1 MKSFYNI
8 AGKKCIVYAGEQPRV
23 LLVQP
28 VGEHENETLDAQI
41 EAIRE
46 AVDTP
51 FVFVGVPISDWEKEL
66 TPWSDPNISP
76 REGVGEYAFG
86 TLDYITEQLLPY
98 LRSRWERADRIPAE
112 EGANKPTEEGAN
124 KPTEEGANK
133 PAEEGANKALPVI
146 LGGYS
151 LAGLFARWAASEA
164 ECFDAVAAASPS
176 LWITSWQGFS
186 EAHQVFARDVYLSL
200 GDREERAR
208 NKVMAQVGDNIRW
221 EYEHLQRTLG
231 ANHCTLVWEQGGHFT
246 TPHLRLARAFA
257 WCINRIQKG

>member
-1 MKSFYNI
+1 MKTYIEIS
-8 AGKKCIVYAGEQPRV
+8 GKKCIVYAGEQPRV

-28 VGEHENETLDAQI
+28 VGEHENDTLDAEI

-51 FVFVGVPISDWEKEL
+51 FVFAGVPISDWEKEL

-76 REGVGEYAFG
+76 CEGVGEYAFE
-86 TLDYITEQLLPY
+86 TLDYITKQLLPS
-98 LRSRWERADRIPAE
+98 LRSRWERADRF
-112 EGANKPTEEGAN
+112 
-124 KPTEEGANK
+124 

-146 LGGYS
+146 IGGYS
-151 LAGLFARWAASEA
+151 LAGLFARWAASKT

-208 NKVMAQVGDNIRW
+208 NKIMAQVGDNIRW

-231 ANHCTLVWEQGGHFT
+231 ADHCTLVWEQGGHFS

>member
-1 MKSFYNI
+1 MKKLLLEV

-28 VGEHENETLDAQI
+28 VGEHENETLDAEI

-46 AVDTP
+46 AVDMP
-51 FVFVGVPISDWEKEL
+51 FVFAGVPISDWEKEL

-76 REGVGEYAFG
+76 REGVGEHAFE
-86 TLDYITEQLLPY
+86 TLDYIIEQLLPS

-112 EGANKPTEEGAN
+112 EGANKP
-124 KPTEEGANK
+124 
-133 PAEEGANKALPVI
+133 AEEGTNKALPVI
-146 LGGYS
+146 IGGYS

-164 ECFDAVAAASPS
+164 ECFDAVAVASPS
-176 LWITSWQGFS
+176 LWISAWKGFS

-200 GDREERAR
+200 GDHEPRAR
-208 NKVMAQVGDNIRW
+208 NKIMAQVGDNIRW

-231 ANHCTLVWEQGGHFT
+231 ADHSTLVWEQGGHFT

>member
-1 MKSFYNI
+1 MKTYI
-8 AGKKCIVYAGEQPRV
+8 EVAGKQCIVYAGEQPRV

-46 AVDTP
+46 AVNMP
-51 FVFVGVPISDWEKEL
+51 FVFVGVPIKDWEKEL
-66 TPWSDPNISP
+66 TPWSDPNISS
-76 REGVGEYAFG
+76 REGVGEHAFE
-86 TLDYITEQLLPY
+86 TLDYITKQLLPS

-112 EGANKPTEEGAN
+112 EGANKP
-124 KPTEEGANK
+124 
-133 PAEEGANKALPVI
+133 AEEGTNRALPVI
-146 LGGYS
+146 IGGYS
-151 LAGLFARWAASEA
+151 LAGLFARWAASEV

-176 LWITSWQGFS
+176 LWITAWKWFS
-186 EAHQVFARDVYLSL
+186 EAHEVFACDVYLSL
-200 GDREERAR
+200 GDSEQRAR

-221 EYEHLQRTLG
+221 EYEHLQRTIG
-231 ANHCTLVWEQGGHFT
+231 ANHCTLVWEQGGHFS

>member
-1 MKSFYNI
+1 MKKLLLEV
-8 AGKKCIVYAGEQPRV
+8 AGKQCILYADEQPRV

-28 VGEHENETLDAQI
+28 VGEHEQGTLDAQI

-51 FVFVGVPISDWEKEL
+51 FVFAGVPIKDWEKEL
-66 TPWSDPNISP
+66 TPWSDPNISS
-76 REGVGEYAFG
+76 REGVGEHAFE

-98 LRSRWERADRIPAE
+98 LHSKMD
-112 EGANKPTEEGAN
+112 GANMTSASD
-124 KPTEEGANK
+124 
-133 PAEEGANKALPVI
+133 AENRALPVI

-151 LAGLFARWAASEA
+151 LAGLFARWAASKT

-186 EAHQVFARDVYLSL
+186 EAHQVFASDVYLSL
-200 GDREERAR
+200 GDREPRAR
-208 NKVMAQVGDNIRW
+208 NKIMAKVGENIRW
-221 EYEHLQRTLG
+221 EYGHLQRTLG
-231 ANHCTLVWEQGGHFT
+231 TDHCTLVWEQGGHFS

-257 WCINRIQKG
+257 WCINRIPKG

>member
-1 MKSFYNI
+1 MKTYIEISD
-8 AGKKCIVYAGEQPRV
+8 KKCIVYAGEQPRV

-28 VGEHENETLDAQI
+28 VGEHEQGTLDAEI

-46 AVDTP
+46 AVNMP
-51 FVFVGVPISDWEKEL
+51 FAFVGVPIKDWEKEL

-76 REGVGEYAFG
+76 REGVGKHAFE
-86 TLDYITEQLLPY
+86 TLDYITKQLLPS
-98 LRSRWERADRIPAE
+98 LRSRWERADRF
-112 EGANKPTEEGAN
+112 
-124 KPTEEGANK
+124 

-146 LGGYS
+146 IGGYS

-176 LWITSWQGFS
+176 LWITAWKGFS
-186 EAHQVFARDVYLSL
+186 EAHQVFAHDVYLSL
-200 GDREERAR
+200 GDREQRAR
-208 NKVMAQVGDNIRW
+208 NKIMAQVGDNIRW
-221 EYEHLQRTLG
+221 EYEHLQRTIG
-231 ANHCTLVWEQGGHFT
+231 ADHCTLVWEQGGHFS

>member
-1 MKSFYNI
+1 MKRLLLEV
-8 AGKKCIVYAGEQPRV
+8 AGKKCIVYADEQPRA

-28 VGEHENETLDAQI
+28 VGEHENETLDAEI

-51 FVFVGVPISDWEKEL
+51 FVFAGVPISDWEKEL

-76 REGVGEYAFG
+76 REGVGEHAFE
-86 TLDYITEQLLPY
+86 TLDYIAEQLLPL
-98 LRSRWERADRIPAE
+98 LRSKMD
-112 EGANKPTEEGAN
+112 GANMTSASD
-124 KPTEEGANK
+124 
-133 PAEEGANKALPVI
+133 AENKALPVI

-151 LAGLFARWAASEA
+151 LAGLFARWAVTEV

-176 LWITSWQGFS
+176 LWITAWKGFS
-186 EAHQVFARDVYLSL
+186 EAHQVLARDVYLSL

-208 NKVMAQVGDNIRW
+208 NKIMAKVGDNIRW

-231 ANHCTLVWEQGGHFT
+231 ANHCTLVWEQGGHFS

>member
-1 MKSFYNI
+1 MKKLLLEV
-8 AGKKCIVYAGEQPRV
+8 ADKKCIVYAGEQPRV

-28 VGEHENETLDAQI
+28 VGEHENETLDAEI

-46 AVDTP
+46 AVNMP
-51 FVFVGVPISDWEKEL
+51 FVFAGVPIKDWEKEL

-76 REGVGEYAFG
+76 REGVGEHASE

-112 EGANKPTEEGAN
+112 EGANKP
-124 KPTEEGANK
+124 
-133 PAEEGANKALPVI
+133 AEEGTNKALPVI
-146 LGGYS
+146 IGGYS
-151 LAGLFARWAASEA
+151 LAGLFARWAASRV

-176 LWITSWQGFS
+176 LWITAWKGFS
-186 EAHQVFARDVYLSL
+186 EAHEVFAHDVYLSL

-221 EYEHLQRTLG
+221 EYEHLQHTLG
-231 ANHCTLVWEQGGHFT
+231 ADHCTLVWEQGGHFV

>member
-1 MKSFYNI
+1 MKTYIEISD
-8 AGKKCIVYAGEQPRV
+8 KKCIVYAGEQPRV

-28 VGEHENETLDAQI
+28 VGEHEQGTVDAEI

-46 AVDTP
+46 AVNMP
-51 FVFVGVPISDWEKEL
+51 FAFVGVPIKDWEKEL

-76 REGVGEYAFG
+76 REGVGKHAFE
-86 TLDYITEQLLPY
+86 TLDYITKQLLPS
-98 LRSRWERADRIPAE
+98 LRSRWERADRF
-112 EGANKPTEEGAN
+112 
-124 KPTEEGANK
+124 

-146 LGGYS
+146 IGGYS
-151 LAGLFARWAASEA
+151 LAGLFARWAASKT

-208 NKVMAQVGDNIRW
+208 NKIMAQVGDNIRW

-231 ANHCTLVWEQGGHFT
+231 ADHCTLVWEQGGHFS

>member
-1 MKSFYNI
+1 MKTYIEISD
-8 AGKKCIVYAGEQPRV
+8 KKCIVYAGEQPRV

-28 VGEHENETLDAQI
+28 VGEHEQGTLDAEI

-46 AVDTP
+46 AVNMP
-51 FVFVGVPISDWEKEL
+51 FAFVGVPIKDWEKEL

-76 REGVGEYAFG
+76 REGVGKHAFE
-86 TLDYITEQLLPY
+86 TLDYITKQLLPS
-98 LRSRWERADRIPAE
+98 LRSRWERADRF
-112 EGANKPTEEGAN
+112 
-124 KPTEEGANK
+124 

-146 LGGYS
+146 IGGYS
-151 LAGLFARWAASEA
+151 LAGLFARWAASKT

-208 NKVMAQVGDNIRW
+208 NKIMAQVGDNIRW

-231 ANHCTLVWEQGGHFT
+231 ADHCTLVWEQGGHFS

>member
-1 MKSFYNI
+1 MKKLLLEV
-8 AGKKCIVYAGEQPRV
+8 AGKKCIVYADEQPQV
-23 LLVQP
+23 MLVQP
-28 VGEHENETLDAQI
+28 VGEHEQGTLDAQI
-41 EAIRE
+41 DAIRE

-51 FVFVGVPISDWEKEL
+51 FVFAGVPISDWEKEL

-76 REGVGEYAFG
+76 REGVGEHAFE

-98 LRSRWERADRIPAE
+98 LRSKMD
-112 EGANKPTEEGAN
+112 GANVAS
-124 KPTEEGANK
+124 
-133 PAEEGANKALPVI
+133 AEDVVEKTLPVI
-146 LGGYS
+146 IGGYS

-176 LWITSWQGFS
+176 LWITAWQGFS
-186 EAHQVFARDVYLSL
+186 EAHQVFASNVYLSL

-208 NKVMAQVGDNIRW
+208 NKIMAKVGDNIRW

-231 ANHCTLVWEQGGHFT
+231 ADHCTLVWEQGGHFS

>member
-1 MKSFYNI
+1 MKTYIEISD
-8 AGKKCIVYAGEQPRV
+8 KKCIVYAGEQPQV
-23 LLVQP
+23 MLIQP

-41 EAIRE
+41 EAICE

-51 FVFVGVPISDWEKEL
+51 FVFAGVPISDWEKEL

-76 REGVGEYAFG
+76 REGVGEYAFE
-86 TLDYITEQLLPY
+86 TLDYITEHLLPY
-98 LRSRWERADRIPAE
+98 LHSKMD
-112 EGANKPTEEGAN
+112 GANVAS
-124 KPTEEGANK
+124 ASD
-133 PAEEGANKALPVI
+133 AENRALPVI
-146 LGGYS
+146 IGGYS

-176 LWITSWQGFS
+176 LWITSWKGFS
-186 EAHQVFARDVYLSL
+186 EAHQVFASNVYLSL

-208 NKVMAQVGDNIRW
+208 NKIMAQVGANIRW

-231 ANHCTLVWEQGGHFT
+231 ANHCTLVWEQGGHFS

>member
-1 MKSFYNI
+1 MKKLLLEV
-8 AGKKCIVYAGEQPRV
+8 AGKKCIVYADEQPQA
-23 LLVQP
+23 LLIQP

-51 FVFVGVPISDWEKEL
+51 FVFAGVPISDWEKEL

-76 REGVGEYAFG
+76 REGVGEHAFE
-86 TLDYITEQLLPY
+86 TLDYITEQLLPS

-112 EGANKPTEEGAN
+112 K
-124 KPTEEGANK
+124 GANK
-133 PAEEGANKALPVI
+133 PAEEGTNKALPVI

-151 LAGLFARWAASEA
+151 LAGLFARWAVTKV

-176 LWITSWQGFS
+176 LWITAWKGFS
-186 EAHQVFARDVYLSL
+186 EAHEVFARDVYLSL

-208 NKVMAQVGDNIRW
+208 NKIMAQVGDNIRW
-221 EYEHLQRTLG
+221 ECDHLQRTLG
-231 ANHCTLVWEQGGHFT
+231 ADHCTLVWEQGGHFT